1 MPNVPVY
8 NQQGER
14 TGELELDPAVFGVR
28 VNPSVLHQVVVAH
41 AANARSPIANTKT
54 RGEVRGGGKKPWAQK
69 HTGRARHGSIRS
81 PLWVGGGTTF
91 GPRSER
97 GYAQKV
103 NVKVRRAAL
112 RMALSDK
119 VASNRFIVLDD
130 FTPEGGKTRA
140 AKRVLEAA
148 VAQAHMEKRVPSV
161 LLVLPA
167 ERRATAR
174 SIENIPRVVGI
185 DATHL
190 NTFDV
195 LRYDVCVVTK
205 SAVERAAAQLRP
217 RRTNARVDAK
227 TSPSAISNMRV
238 HS

>member
-1 MPNVPVY
+1 MRVSNVPLY
-8 NQQGER
+8 NQQGEQ
-14 TGELELDPAVFGVR
+14 TGAIELDPTVFGVR
-28 VNPSVLHQVVVAH
+28 VNPSVLHQVVVSH
-41 AANARSPIANTKT
+41 AANARSPIAHTKT

-91 GPRSER
+91 GPRSAR

-103 NVKVRRAAL
+103 NVKVRLAAL

-140 AKRVLEAA
+140 AKRVLAA
-148 VAQAHMEKRVPSV
+148 VVAHAHMEKRVPSV
-161 LLVLPA
+161 LLALPA
-167 ERRATAR
+167 DRRSTAR
-174 SIENIPRVVGI
+174 SIVNLPRVVGV
-185 DATHL
+185 DAAHL

-195 LRYDVCVVTK
+195 LRYDVCVTTKAAVEHVTK
-205 SAVERAAAQLRP
+205 QLMSSLGRVPRNERLRS
-217 RRTNARVDAK
+217 K
-227 TSPSAISNMRV
+227 SN
-238 HS
+238 

>member
-1 MPNVPVY
+1 VLNVPVY

-14 TGELELDPAVFGVR
+14 TGEITLDPAVFGVR
-28 VNPSVLHQVVVAH
+28 VHPSVLHQVVVAH
-41 AANARSPIANTKT
+41 AANARDPIANTKT

-97 GYAQKV
+97 GYGQKV

-119 VASNRFIVLDD
+119 VASSRFIVLED

-148 VAQAHMEKRVPSV
+148 VAHVHVEKHAPSI

-174 SIENIPRVVGI
+174 SIENLPRVFGI
-185 DATHL
+185 DAAHL

-195 LRYDVCVVTK
+195 LRHDVCVVTK
-205 SAVERAAAQLRP
+205 AAVERAAVPLRV
-217 RRTNARVDAK
+217 RRRVAAAAK
-227 TSPSAISNMRV
+227 T
-238 HS
+238 